1 MKVLKRKGD
10 LTRFQIL
17 GEIARS
23 QPHLRQKDIADK
35 MGITVQAVSENIKGL
50 IDEGFVESGAGRS
63 KYKITKRGIERLKKE
78 AVLLRKYA
86 DEVLGVMNS
95 YKSIWPAIANEDLK
109 SGDEVGLFMDGGTLY
124 ATKSLYSSK
133 ENTSAYAE
141 VLNDALK
148 GEDVA
153 LAGLGGTIQL
163 DPGNVVILT
172 LPTIDDGGSRAC
184 DVKKVMEIYEKGF
197 DRVGIMG
204 TVSRGLVDKVGIKVD
219 FEFATPQASVA
230 AAKRG
235 LNVLVFAVGKM
246 TNSIIRRLEVEGIHY
261 TLEDV
266 RLT

>member
-50 IDEGFVESGAGRS
+50 IDEGFIESGAGRS
-63 KYKITKRGIERLKKE
+63 RYKITKRGIERLKRE
-78 AVLLRKYA
+78 AMILRKYA
-86 DEVLGVMNS
+86 DEVLDTMNS

-109 SGDEVGLFMDGGTLY
+109 AGDEVSLFMDGGTLY
-124 ATKSLYSSK
+124 ASKSLYSPK
-133 ENTSAYAE
+133 KNDNAYAE
-141 VLNDALK
+141 VLTEALK

-153 LAGLGGTIQL
+153 LGGLGGIIKL
-163 DPGNVVILT
+163 DLGNVVILV
-172 LPTIDDGGSRAC
+172 LPTINEGGSRAC
-184 DVKKVMEIYEKGF
+184 DLNKVKGIHEKGF

-204 TVSRGLVDKVGIKVD
+204 TVSRGVVDKVGINVD
-219 FEFATPQASVA
+219 FEFATPQSTVA

-246 TNSIIRRLEVEGIHY
+246 TNSITRRLEVEGIHY